1 MVCLQ
6 LVVMMC
12 LYGAGEVGVSGVHAA
27 GSVISYTTT
36 TSDLTTDLTPA
47 STDLRDSGKLRVEHN
62 NNVTCSSVKQL
73 FDTMWG
79 VMMMNRLFMMSLTWS
94 IWNHIQFEELYS
106 ALLQHTDQRKHFKE
120 ILALDQN
127 WFIFSWIVVPWI
139 MLSTM
144 KMKASYGSA
153 SERAILL
160 VVQNIQYSYSSSMLD
175 MH

>member
-12 LYGAGEVGVSGVHAA
+12 LYRAGEVGVSGVHAA

-47 STDLRDSGKLRVEHN
+47 STDLRDSGKLHVEHN

-94 IWNHIQFEELYS
+94 IWNHI
-106 ALLQHTDQRKHFKE
+106 R
-120 ILALDQN
+120 
-127 WFIFSWIVVPWI
+127 
-139 MLSTM
+139 
-144 KMKASYGSA
+144 
-153 SERAILL
+153 
-160 VVQNIQYSYSSSMLD
+160 
-175 MH
+175 